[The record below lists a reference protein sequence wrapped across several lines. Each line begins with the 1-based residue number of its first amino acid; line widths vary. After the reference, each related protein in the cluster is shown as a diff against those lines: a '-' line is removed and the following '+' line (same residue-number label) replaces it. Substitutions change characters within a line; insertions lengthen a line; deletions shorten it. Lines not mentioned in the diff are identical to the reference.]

1 MVICNKTFIL
11 DPHHQIGHSSL
22 HCADDATRQ
31 HSRIMESSQT
41 CREAYWHYLH
51 VLHCVVMGHSH
62 QATLRLWTC
71 KVKRCV
77 QRLTHT
83 IQIIYR
89 IPSLIVIPARSTFSV
104 TPLALPPPS
113 SIFPALLSRH
123 TLQDQEQLIHQ
134 SFNHKSRSDAI
145 NEINIAPSTWSFVPR
160 NHTSVHAACHCR
172 RLFYTLETAWCWEIS
187 LVTIV
192 AAEGV

>member
-11 DPHHQIGHSSL
+11 DPHHQIGHYSL
-22 HCADDATRQ
+22 HCAYDATRQ
-31 HSRIMESSQT
+31 RSRIMESSQT

-51 VLHCVVMGHSH
+51 VLPCVVKGHSH
-62 QATLRLWTC
+62 QATLRLGTC

-77 QRLTHT
+77 WGLTHT

-89 IPSLIVIPARSTFSV
+89 IPSLIFIPARSIFLV

-113 SIFPALLSRH
+113 SIFSALLTCH
-123 TLQDQEQLIHQ
+123 TLQDQEQLVHQ
-134 SFNHKSRSDAI
+134 SFNHKSRSDAT
-145 NEINIAPSTWSFVPR
+145 NKINIALSTRSFVPR
-160 NHTSVHAACHCR
+160 VHTSVHACHCR
-172 RLFYTLETAWCWEIS
+172 RLFDTLETLWCCEIS

-192 AAEGV
+192 ATERV